1 MPGKIETQKYKSEI
15 EANPILHTTDCS
27 LVKSEERKT
36 LKTLN
41 LRYTYK
47 ERNKLNDEE
56 NFVDT
61 PFDIWKKFIFGNQ
74 IQFSLCSI
82 LKNLP
87 LNSISSITSWPT
99 LLPKRVATGSLKE
112 QEDDEVETVARKEE
126 RERERLNTLQP
137 FLLARVPLCICVL
150 QCKLLFLFYLF
161 HSSNRI
167 PAPAASIVSVFV
179 FVWVCVR
186 LAPSFFYSFFFYTNT
201 HADIITRTIAP
212 VHRCYLV
219 HETIRIEV
227 KQGKVWTLAGYKRE
241 KKSKRETWVLF
252 LSLLPFLWHF
262 RFHFTHPMAHTVA
275 AN

>member
-126 RERERLNTLQP
+126 REREREREREGERERDSIHFNPSFWPGCPCVFVCCNVNYYSFSTYFTLQTASLLLLHLLCLSLCLCEFVSMCTP
-137 FLLARVPLCICVL
+137 RPFFLLFI
-150 QCKLLFLFYLF
+150 LLLYK
-161 HSSNRI
+161 HTCRHYNSYNCTS
-167 PAPAASIVSVFV
+167 
-179 FVWVCVR
+179 
-186 LAPSFFYSFFFYTNT
+186 
-201 HADIITRTIAP
+201 AP
-212 VHRCYLV
+212 V
-219 HETIRIEV
+219 
-227 KQGKVWTLAGYKRE
+227 
-241 KKSKRETWVLF
+241 LF
-252 LSLLPFLWHF
+252 GPWD
-262 RFHFTHPMAHTVA
+262 
-275 AN
+275 N